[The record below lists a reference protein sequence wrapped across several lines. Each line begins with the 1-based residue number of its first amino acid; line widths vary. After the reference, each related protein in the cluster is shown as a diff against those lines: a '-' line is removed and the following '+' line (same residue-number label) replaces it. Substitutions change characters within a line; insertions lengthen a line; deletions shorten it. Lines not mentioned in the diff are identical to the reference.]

1 MLSPDIVKKIK
12 NVHIR
17 TGRMV
22 NTLMAGQFRSVFRG
36 AGIEFE
42 EVREYTPGDEVK
54 SIDWK
59 VSARMGRPFIKRYRE
74 EREQVV
80 MLLVDMSASGRFGT
94 TRRIKR
100 EAAAEIAAILA
111 FNAIRNNDKAGA
123 VLFTDRVE
131 RYIPPKKGSA
141 HVWRLI
147 REIFT
152 FRPEHTGTD
161 ILEAANFL
169 ARVCRKR
176 TVAFLVSDFLTEDF
190 DRNTALRIKSAAR
203 RHELISILI
212 TDPGEF
218 QLPDGGIIALR
229 DLETGAVRCLDA
241 SDSTT
246 RRRYQASRQAV
257 HQQILQ
263 THKAMD
269 MDCIEMPT
277 DGDAAD
283 SLVRYF
289 RYRERRRR

>member
-1 MLSPDIVKKIK
+1 
-12 NVHIR
+12 
-17 TGRMV
+17 
-22 NTLMAGQFRSVFRG
+22 
-36 AGIEFE
+36 
-42 EVREYTPGDEVK
+42 
-54 SIDWK
+54 
-59 VSARMGRPFIKRYRE
+59 VSARMGKPFIKRYRE

-80 MLLVDMSASGRFGT
+80 MLLVDMSGSGRFGT
-94 TRRIKR
+94 TQSIKR
-100 EAAAEIAAILA
+100 ETAAEIAAILA

-123 VLFTDRVE
+123 ILFTDQVE

-152 FRPEHTGTD
+152 FQPEHAGTD
-161 ILEAANFL
+161 IIEAVDFL

-190 DRNTALRIKSAAR
+190 GRNTTLRIRSAAR
-203 RHELISILI
+203 KHELISVLV

-218 QLPDGGIIALR
+218 RLPDGGIVAFQ
-229 DLETGAVRCLDA
+229 DLETGAVRYLDA
-241 SDSTT
+241 SDRTT
-246 RRRYQASRQAV
+246 RERFQASRQAV
-257 HQQILQ
+257 HEQILQ

-283 SLVRYF
+283 ALLRYF
-289 RYRERRRR
+289 RLRERRRR